1 MHEPPS
7 CKPDMPC
14 RLGARFQLL
23 ADPGNHASIGT
34 VARILFQQ
42 CLVALAKLGWYS
54 EFQTGIV
61 PNAELAAYLALRAK
75 VRGPN
80 SELDTEAHRVWLGR
94 RLKCMAVVAGMP
106 IFSIYGVPDA
116 SQCLHVW
123 RTHARTCH
131 TSLGMGG
138 KL

>member
-1 MHEPPS
+1 MHKPPS

-34 VARILFQQ
+34 VACILFQQ
-42 CLVALAKLGWYS
+42 RLVALAKLGWYS
-54 EFQTGIV
+54 KFQTRIV

-80 SELDTEAHRVWLGR
+80 SELDTEAQRVWLGR
-94 RLKCMAVVAGMP
+94 SLNCMAVAAGMP
-106 IFSIYGVPDA
+106 ISSIYGVPDA
-116 SQCLHVW
+116 SQRLHAW
-123 RTHARTCH
+123 RTHARRCH
-131 TSLGMGG
+131 TSIDMGG